1 MAALYLIDVLVM
13 QWQVNQKMI
22 LTLTASIMYWSLQQS
37 VEDSDSSPSP
47 ALSVNSED
55 ESSLGGEVSNLTID
69 DAASD
74 TTVSSQFENEDP
86 IVACSISTASNIA
99 NEDTPVASNNTT
111 EDTPVASGN
120 TTEENP
126 VVTPDAGVPPPTE
139 NEDSPMKE

>member
-47 ALSVNSED
+47 APSVNSED

-86 IVACSISTASNIA
+86 IVACNISATSNIA
-99 NEDTPVASNNTT
+99 NEDTPVGSNNTN

-120 TTEENP
+120 TTEETP

-139 NEDSPMKE
+139 NEDSPVKE